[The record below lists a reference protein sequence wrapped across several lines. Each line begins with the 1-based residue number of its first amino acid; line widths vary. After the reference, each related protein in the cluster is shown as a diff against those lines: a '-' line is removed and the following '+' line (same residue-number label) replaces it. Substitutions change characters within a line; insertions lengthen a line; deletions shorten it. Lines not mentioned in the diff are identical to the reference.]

1 MILDSCFFID
11 LMMGDEGAAAK
22 LDALVAEGRRLTV
35 SSITVTEVY
44 RGLDADERAAFDG
57 VISEMDVVPYG
68 PDAAKRVATVL
79 RTLDE
84 RGEPI
89 GSVDGML
96 AATALEQDGIVVTRN
111 VAEFRRVEPLRVEP
125 Y

>member
-1 MILDSCFFID
+1 
-11 LMMGDEGAAAK
+11 MMCDESAAAK

-68 PDAAKRVATVL
+68 PDAAKRAATVL

-84 RGEPI
+84 RGDPI

-96 AATALEQDGIVVTRN
+96 AATALERDGIVVTRN